1 MMKFPHLITLKHGCM
16 ALIACLALTVCIP
29 ATAFYTVHKV
39 DYVNLV
45 TTFQVGLGD
54 THSTTVKKRDLLETM
69 SVGKPEAHDIV
80 AATIDCN
87 TPDTLHLV
95 VWNMQTMSIVEGA
108 DIIDLRV
115 IDTVVNSKKAKDI
128 VLVLFDADAL
138 IGNGYITATMTFK
151 ELKNKLIPPDAEPGD
166 KTFCMARLT
175 GLSAAGYVDAD
186 GFGIVTGGRLKFGNP
201 FTTIP
206 DLQTPAN

>member
-1 MMKFPHLITLKHGCM
+1 MKFPQLTALKQGCM
-16 ALIACLALTVCIP
+16 AVIACLALTVCIP
-29 ATAFYTVHKV
+29 ANAFYTVHKV

-69 SVGKPEAHDIV
+69 SVGKPDRQDIV
-80 AATIDCN
+80 AAAIDCN
-87 TPDTLHLV
+87 SPDTLHLI
-95 VWNMQTMSIVEGA
+95 VWNMGTMSVVEGA

-115 IDTVVNSKKAKDI
+115 IDTVVNSKKEKDI
-128 VLVLFDADAL
+128 VLVLLDADAL
-138 IGNGYITATMTFK
+138 IGNGYITASMTFK
-151 ELKNKLIPPDAEPGD
+151 ELKNKLIPPDSAPGD
-166 KTFCMARLT
+166 NTFCMARLA

-186 GFGIVTGGRLKFGNP
+186 AFGIVTGGRLKFGNP